1 MPKTNGKLT
10 KKQQGFVQDV
20 VKPSIS
26 GTQAI
31 LNNYNTKDPVTAA
44 SMASENLRK
53 PQVKN
58 AVQAELDRLANLNL
72 KITAEAIEAGI
83 VEIAQDGT
91 AQKGIKLKALELLAE
106 IKKMKQD
113 RPDVTAYIV
122 QDKQKDLSKCTQEEL
137 TDELL
142 KRLGL
147 PMDKASTEK
156 AKVDNV

>member
-10 KKQQGFVQDV
+10 KKQQGFVHDV
-20 VKPSIS
+20 VKPGITQ
-26 GTQAI
+26 TQAA
-31 LNNYNTKDPVTAA
+31 LNNYNCKDETVGNAIA
-44 SMASENLRK
+44 VENLQK
-53 PQVKN
+53 PLIRN

-122 QDKQKDLSKCTQEEL
+122 QDKQRDLSKCSQEEL

-142 KRLGL
+142 KRLSL

-156 AKVDNV
+156 AKVDHA